1 MGDLRGTLTGH
12 SSLIVLLA
20 AAVGVYLTHDAF
32 LIYLMSLFMVF
43 SLFALAYNVIMGYLK
58 LVSFGHSLF
67 YAVGAYSVAI
77 LSTRYVSDMLVVLPL
92 SVALAAITSLAVGF
106 LTLRHTRIYFAMLT
120 LAFAMLLYALL
131 IKWRDVTGG
140 SDGIS
145 GIPRVSALFS
155 LPTTELYYVFL
166 SAVFFIS
173 FLTLKRLDGSRL
185 GLILRALG
193 DNEDRFRFL
202 GYNLIWYR
210 IAGLLISGTF
220 SGLAGALYAYL
231 YRAVTPDVAYWTTA
245 AEPLLMVLLGGTGH
259 FLGPLV
265 GAAVFVGL
273 TTAAARV
280 AEVWQLLMGATI
292 VVLLLGGRG
301 GIIGVVERLWRTRY

>member
-1 MGDLRGTLTGH
+1 
-12 SSLIVLLA
+12 
-20 AAVGVYLTHDAF
+20 
-32 LIYLMSLFMVF
+32 
-43 SLFALAYNVIMGYLK
+43 
-58 LVSFGHSLF
+58 
-67 YAVGAYSVAI
+67 
-77 LSTRYVSDMLVVLPL
+77 
-92 SVALAAITSLAVGF
+92 
-106 LTLRHTRIYFAMLT
+106 
-120 LAFAMLLYALL
+120 
-131 IKWRDVTGG
+131 
-140 SDGIS
+140 
-145 GIPRVSALFS
+145 
-155 LPTTELYYVFL
+155 LYYVFL